1 MRELL
6 IDLTAAFFGLFLIVL
21 NITLLVA
28 YACGN
33 SFPTRF
39 CILMLSLAGVV
50 ALVNR
55 ILVWTRKD
63 YYM

>member
-21 NITLLVA
+21 DITLIVA

-33 SFPTRF
+33 PFPTRF
-39 CILMLSLAGVV
+39 CILMLSLTAII

-55 ILVWTRKD
+55 VLVWTRKPR
-63 YYM
+63 YL

>member
-1 MRELL
+1 MRQLL

-33 SFPTRF
+33 PFPTRF
-39 CILMLSLAGVV
+39 TILTLSIAAAL

>member
-1 MRELL
+1 MRNLL
-6 IDLTAAFFGLFLIVL
+6 IDLTAAFFGLFLIIL

-28 YACGN
+28 YTCGN
-33 SFPTRF
+33 TFPTRF
-39 CILMLSLAGVV
+39 SILMLSLAAVV